1 MPLALSMTCL
11 ISASASYSW
20 RSSPASL
27 YRGWLGSKIPDS
39 GMSLPITAGGNAL
52 VIRSPSAY
60 GKPSTRVES
69 LIAAL
74 ALIVP

>member
-1 MPLALSMTCL
+1 
-11 ISASASYSW
+11 
-20 RSSPASL
+20 
-27 YRGWLGSKIPDS
+27 
-39 GMSLPITAGGNAL
+39 MSLPSTAGGYVF

-60 GKPSTRVES
+60 GKPSTRQAS